1 MQTIL
6 HPMGYIIV
14 IQSKTRT
21 LKKSE
26 TNKISKSDNHFQLE
40 YLAAAHIIPSILLSS
55 FVTSEVSSYSVQ
67 EVCMLP

>member
-1 MQTIL
+1 MQTVL

-14 IQSKTRT
+14 IQ
-21 LKKSE
+21 L
-26 TNKISKSDNHFQLE
+26 KSDNHFQLE

-55 FVTSEVSSYSVQ
+55 FVTSEVSSYSLQ